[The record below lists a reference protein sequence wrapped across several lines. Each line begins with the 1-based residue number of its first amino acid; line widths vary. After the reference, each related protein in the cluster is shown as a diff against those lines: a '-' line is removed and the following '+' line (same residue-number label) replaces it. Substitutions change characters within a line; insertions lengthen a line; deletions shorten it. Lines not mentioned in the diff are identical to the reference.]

1 MKKNLLTITLIV
13 SSIASVLT
21 GCGAQSGSGS
31 SNSSAQYSSTKDTD
45 AKNTNTQGTNA
56 QNTDSQNTNTQDTNT
71 QNTDTQNNTAQ
82 ARKET
87 AAYSIEDAK
96 KAVLNRV
103 EGAAENNLRINLET
117 DDGLSVY
124 DGELIYDQ
132 KEYDFEINANTGEF
146 LEWSEEYLW

>member
-45 AKNTNTQGTNA
+45 TKNTNTQGTNV
-56 QNTDSQNTNTQDTNT
+56 QNTDTQNTNTQDTNT

-103 EGAAENNLRINLET
+103 EGAAESNLRINLET